1 MPTEGLPLHS
11 EDPRIDHSWPCAD
24 AHSFCGILV
33 QNNSWQIFGSS
44 QDKDSPLLSGFCNRS
59 LNTVSHFSNGVSY
72 LSFLLL
78 VDLKKY
84 VRIYIYIYIYI
95 SQINLTIDT
104 CSSRCYTTDIKTFIY
119 AHNKGINYFSSLL
132 LPGNSLT
139 NLRSSKLLFLYHLLT
154 LTILLTEWA

>member
-1 MPTEGLPLHS
+1 MPTEGLPSHS

-33 QNNSWQIFGSS
+33 QNYSWQIFGSS

-72 LSFLLL
+72 LLFLLL

-84 VRIYIYIYIYI
+84 VCIYIYIYIY
-95 SQINLTIDT
+95 QINLTIDT